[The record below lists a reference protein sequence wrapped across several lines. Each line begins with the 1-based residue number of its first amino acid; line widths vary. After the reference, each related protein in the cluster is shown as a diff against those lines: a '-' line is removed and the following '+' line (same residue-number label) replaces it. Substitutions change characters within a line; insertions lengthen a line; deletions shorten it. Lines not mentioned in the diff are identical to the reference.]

1 MAQQWRY
8 LLPSILSILF
18 VLISIYYHFSLIFV
32 VLLLANFLNWKWGE
46 FSSQEL
52 SETLK
57 YFYSSRNA
65 RIIKTINALILF
77 GFIFWS
83 ITFVDRSNF
92 SLIEL
97 IFFTVSIGIFTGCF
111 IITLG
116 HDLLHSRSFF
126 HRALSTV
133 LFTISGIPH
142 FATEHICGHH
152 REVGLKEDPTTALQN
167 ESFYTYFFKITYSN
181 FRDIWIYQFG
191 LPGYMKRKIL
201 VSNIGML
208 VFLFSVWFC
217 IYYFSN
223 HSGSTLAFFIG
234 QGLISYLM
242 YQLINYIQHYG
253 LLRSH
258 KNAPIT
264 QNLAWNCYYKYT
276 NYILFLL
283 PLHSLHHLTHKDC
296 KIEQLKDGPRMPYLY
311 FLMILLALIPPLWFH
326 KMNKLLKSQNLVAS

>member
-83 ITFVDRSNF
+83 VTFVDRSNF

-133 LFTISGIPH
+133 FTISGIPH

-167 ESFYTYFFKITYSN
+167 GSFYTYFFLRLLILIFEISGFINLDY
-181 FRDIWIYQFG
+181 RDI
-191 LPGYMKRKIL
+191 
-201 VSNIGML
+201 
-208 VFLFSVWFC
+208 
-217 IYYFSN
+217 
-223 HSGSTLAFFIG
+223 
-234 QGLISYLM
+234 
-242 YQLINYIQHYG
+242 
-253 LLRSH
+253 
-258 KNAPIT
+258 
-264 QNLAWNCYYKYT
+264 
-276 NYILFLL
+276 
-283 PLHSLHHLTHKDC
+283 
-296 KIEQLKDGPRMPYLY
+296 
-311 FLMILLALIPPLWFH
+311 
-326 KMNKLLKSQNLVAS
+326 